1 MRSCRGCGDTNLSRV
16 LDSGKVP
23 AAQYF
28 PTAME
33 PVRLEESSNPV
44 VMDPCIRCGLAQV
57 AHADDTITA
66 ELLSIGPAST
76 GAEGTAW
83 LRR

>member
-1 MRSCRGCGDTNLSRV
+1 MRSRRGCGGTNLSRV
-16 LDSGKVP
+16 LDLGKVP

-28 PTAME
+28 PLATE

-57 AHADDTITA
+57 AHNDDTITA
-66 ELLSIGPAST
+66 ELLSIGPASI